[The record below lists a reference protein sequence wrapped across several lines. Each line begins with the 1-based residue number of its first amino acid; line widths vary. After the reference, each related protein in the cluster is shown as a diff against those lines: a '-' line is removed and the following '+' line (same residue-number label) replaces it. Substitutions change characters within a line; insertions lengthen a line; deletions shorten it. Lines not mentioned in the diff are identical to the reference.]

1 MTKTGLIEHGFPVD
15 DDGRP
20 YSRSN
25 RRKRVRRHYVGLRF
39 HELRHTN
46 ISLMIVNG
54 VDFRTAIERAGHS
67 KVSTTMD
74 IYSHA
79 FPENDRAV
87 PDLIGKIMSQIT
99 RAPNGI

>member
-1 MTKTGLIEHGFPVD
+1 M
-15 DDGRP
+15 
-20 YSRSN
+20 
-25 RRKRVRRHYVGLRF
+25 RRHYVRLRF

-46 ISLMIVNG
+46 ISLMIANG
-54 VDFRTAIERAGHS
+54 VDFRTASERVCHS

-79 FPENDRAV
+79 LPKNDREV
-87 PDLIGKIMSQIT
+87 PDQIGKIMSHIT